1 MTARVLVVDDILSN
15 VKLLEA
21 KLTAEYFEVVT
32 AFNGAECLARIEE
45 GIPDIVLLDV
55 MMPGMDGFEVCRRIK
70 SNPRT
75 AHLPVVMVTALD
87 QPSDRVAGL
96 EAGADD
102 FLTKPVDDAA
112 LFARVR
118 SLVRLKMMTDE
129 LRMREA
135 TGQSMGLVDPAQT
148 LIDAAPSGRILA
160 IEDRPE
166 SATWL
171 AGALQPQHEVSTVDT
186 FEEALVRVR
195 GGDYDLV
202 IVSLGM
208 RGFDGL
214 RLCSQ
219 LRSLPEGRNVPI
231 LVVVSDGDRRKLN
244 QALEMGV
251 NDYLARPVDKNELVA
266 RVRTQ
271 LRKKRYADR
280 LRHNVQLSLE
290 MAITDQLTGLHNRR
304 YMSRHLDNLISS
316 AKRTA
321 KPLAFLILDIDYF
334 KSVNDGYGHDI
345 GDEVLK
351 EFANRIAANVRGI
364 DLACRYGGEEF
375 VVVMPD
381 TDMAFAYSVAERLRK
396 SIEFDTGRDQ
406 PPTWQG
412 QHHHQ
417 HRHRVV
423 GRQHG
428 HRRSATSSR
437 RSGPLQRQARRPQP
451 RRGRRGLASV
461 FRLCQL
467 DRLVDH
473 PYEDFRLAR
482 AGDHV
487 AVLEDEGRHARD
499 PHLVCEMVFVLD
511 GVLVGILRKQLAE
524 LVPDACRHPQQSPSA
539 RCDRRYCG
547 PARSRRRTIARPARP
562 ARRCRRPIG

>member
-32 AFNGAECLARIEE
+32 AFNGIEALAKVEECD
-45 GIPDIVLLDV
+45 PDIILLDV
-55 MMPGMDGFEVCRRIK
+55 MMPGMDGFEVARRIK
-70 SNPRT
+70 SNPKT
-75 AHLPVVMVTALD
+75 AHVPVVMVTALD

-96 EAGADD
+96 DAGADD

-129 LRMREA
+129 LRMRES
-135 TGQSMGLVDPAQT
+135 TGQSMGLIDPAQT
-148 LIDAAPSGRILA
+148 LIDNNPTGRILI

-166 SATWL
+166 SVAWFNT
-171 AGALQPQHEVSTVDT
+171 ALSPANEVSSVDS

-195 GGDYDLV
+195 GGDYDLIV
-202 IVSLGM
+202 VSLGL

-231 LVVVSDGDRRKLN
+231 LVLVSDGDRRKLT

-251 NDYLARPVDKNELVA
+251 NDYLTRPVDKNELTA

-271 LRKKRYADR
+271 LRKKRYQDR

-304 YMSRHLDNLISS
+304 YMARHLDSLISNAQKS
-316 AKRTA
+316 N
-321 KPLAFLILDIDYF
+321 KPLAFLIMDIDHF
-334 KSVNDGYGHDI
+334 KSVNDTHGHDI
-345 GDEVLK
+345 GDEVLR
-351 EFANRIAANVRGI
+351 EFANRISANIRGI

-381 TDMAFAYSVAERLRK
+381 TDVDFAYTIAERLRK
-396 SIEFDTGRDQ
+396 SVETTPIEISRAPGALNVTISIGIAASAGGDDNAEKLLHRADQ
-406 PPTWQG
+406 
-412 QHHHQ
+412 
-417 HRHRVV
+417 
-423 GRQHG
+423 
-428 HRRSATSSR
+428 A
-437 RSGPLQRQARRPQP
+437 L
-451 RRGRRGLASV
+451 
-461 FRLCQL
+461 
-467 DRLVDH
+467 
-473 PYEDFRLAR
+473 YR
-482 AGDHV
+482 AKR
-487 AVLEDEGRHARD
+487 EGRNRVIKA
-499 PHLVCEMVFVLD
+499 
-511 GVLVGILRKQLAE
+511 A
-524 LVPDACRHPQQSPSA
+524 A
-539 RCDRRYCG
+539 
-547 PARSRRRTIARPARP
+547 
-562 ARRCRRPIG
+562 